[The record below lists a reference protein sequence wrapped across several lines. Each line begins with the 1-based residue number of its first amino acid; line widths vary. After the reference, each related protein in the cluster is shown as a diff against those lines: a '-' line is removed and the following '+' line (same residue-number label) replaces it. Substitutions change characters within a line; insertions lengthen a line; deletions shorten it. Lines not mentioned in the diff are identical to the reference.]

1 MHRYKGHA
9 IRRNVSKAYGLGAL
23 VSGGWQD
30 PWDTLFARAADDRPI
45 GMSELMPYW
54 LFETEGG
61 WSVERRVPLLPLS
74 REVAK
79 LQRLKQMLA
88 IYRLAFGQ
96 PRQEDLLAYLSKSG
110 VSDDAVGDNG
120 IHRICLTP
128 T

>member
-1 MHRYKGHA
+1 M
-9 IRRNVSKAYGLGAL
+9 RRNVSKAYGLSAL
-23 VSGGWQD
+23 KSGGWRD
-30 PWDTLFARAADDRPI
+30 PWDKLFSRAAEDRPK

-96 PRQEDLLAYLSKSG
+96 PRQEDLLAYLCKTGATDSM
-110 VSDDAVGDNG
+110 VEENLTQ
-120 IHRICLTP
+120 RICLTP